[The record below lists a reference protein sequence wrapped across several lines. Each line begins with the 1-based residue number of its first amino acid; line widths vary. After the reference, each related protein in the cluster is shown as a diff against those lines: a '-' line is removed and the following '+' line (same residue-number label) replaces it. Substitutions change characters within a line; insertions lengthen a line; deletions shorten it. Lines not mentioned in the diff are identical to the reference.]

1 MRQSS
6 GIAGEPGLL
15 EYAAG
20 RDIEVYYGPLPACGC
35 LSLTMAGRCYIAL
48 DPLAIG
54 SMADGRV
61 KLAHEIGHCVTGS
74 FYSRSSACDVRER
87 HEYRADKWAV
97 HALLPR
103 QELERAVKEG
113 CTEVRE
119 LAERFGLTEDFIRR
133 AAYVYR
139 CEEAE

>member
-1 MRQSS
+1 M
-6 GIAGEPGLL
+6 
-15 EYAAG
+15 
-20 RDIEVYYGPLPACGC
+20 
-35 LSLTMAGRCYIAL
+35 
-48 DPLAIG
+48 
-54 SMADGRV
+54 
-61 KLAHEIGHCVTGS
+61 
-74 FYSRSSACDVRER
+74 RER

-113 CTEVRE
+113 CTEVWE

>member
-6 GIAGEPGLL
+6 GTAVEPDLL

-20 RDIEVYYGPLPACGC
+20 QDIEVYYGPLPACGC

-54 SMADGRV
+54 GMAAGRV

-74 FYSRSSACDVRER
+74 FYSRGSACDVRER

-97 HALLPR
+97 HTLLPR
-103 QELERAVKEG
+103 AELERAVAEG
-113 CTEVRE
+113 CTEVWE
-119 LAERFGLTEDFIRR
+119 LAERFDLTEDFIRR

-139 CEEAE
+139 CEEAG

>member
-1 MRQSS
+1 MDIPMLYALAEKENI
-6 GIAGEPGLL
+6 GIL
-15 EYAAG
+15 
-20 RDIEVYYGPLPACGC
+20 RFPLPNTG
-35 LSLTMAGRCYIAL
+35 SMSVMDEGGRCSIGMDPGVLDGGAL
-48 DPLAIG
+48 E
-54 SMADGRV
+54 RV
-61 KLAHEIGHCVTGS
+61 HLGHELGHCVTGS

-113 CTEVRE
+113 CTEVWE